1 MKLTPEQRVA
11 FSAALD
17 HVPLSLADQY
27 LSLFLAGC
35 RYQHAVTLER
45 AAKVCEQLAGINA
58 GHRVPDF
65 VCGTEADSCAAL
77 IRTTLPYETKDE

>member
-35 RYQHAVTLER
+35 RYQHAVTLEL
-45 AAKVCEQLAGINA
+45 AAKVCEEHRLTQGGVRDQLA
-58 GHRVPDF
+58 
-65 VCGTEADSCAAL
+65 EA
-77 IRTTLPYETKDE
+77 IRALPYETKDE